1 MEDNQEEL
9 NSRLNK
15 VKDKIDMSLKRLQS
29 LKKQL
34 DYLTKLIKKVEKQKE
49 TVVSPQNYGHFR

>member
-1 MEDNQEEL
+1 
-9 NSRLNK
+9 
-15 VKDKIDMSLKRLQS
+15 MSLKRLQS